1 MSANKTFV
9 LGLTG
14 GIGCGK
20 SAAAQYLASLG
31 AAHIDADA
39 ISRALTAP
47 GGAALPEI
55 RKAFGDGVF
64 MPDGTLNR
72 AALAQIVFADGA
84 QRAVLEGV
92 VHPRVRAEVLAEI
105 AASRAPVTV
114 LDAPLLFEAGLDAL
128 CDTVWSMSL
137 GAREQLERVCVRDGL
152 TRAQAQ
158 ARIDSQ
164 LSMAARNA
172 RAARVIDSGRP
183 IEETRAELARL
194 YRALPV
200 HNLESGR

>member
-72 AALAQIVFADGA
+72 AALAQIVFADDA
-84 QRAVLEGV
+84 QRAELNRWVAAKHFDRGAKIAAVTRIYNEIGIDRLASEKIRHYFDGS
-92 VHPRVRAEVLAEI
+92 RQYLAAVRA
-105 AASRAPVTV
+105 T
-114 LDAPLLFEAGLDAL
+114 D
-128 CDTVWSMSL
+128 
-137 GAREQLERVCVRDGL
+137 ERK
-152 TRAQAQ
+152 
-158 ARIDSQ
+158 
-164 LSMAARNA
+164 
-172 RAARVIDSGRP
+172 
-183 IEETRAELARL
+183 AELAAYAQRMMRRN
-194 YRALPV
+194 Y
-200 HNLESGR
+200 